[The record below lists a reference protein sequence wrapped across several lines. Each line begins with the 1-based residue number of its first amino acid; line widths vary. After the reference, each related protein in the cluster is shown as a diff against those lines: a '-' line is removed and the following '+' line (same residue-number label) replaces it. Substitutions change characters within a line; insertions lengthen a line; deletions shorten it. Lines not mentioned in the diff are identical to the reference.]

1 MINGSEKAIKDL
13 GDKAYK
19 ADVEATNKA
28 IEDLKEAVK
37 ADEIDKIKDLTM
49 KLTEVAGKIAQQAY
63 QEQAQAGQADATD
76 GKSEAG
82 GNKDAV
88 DAEFTEVDDN
98 KDEPKENTK

>member
-1 MINGSEKAIKDL
+1 MLNKLIKS
-13 GDKAYK
+13 K
-19 ADVEATNKA
+19 
-28 IEDLKEAVK
+28 LK
-37 ADEIDKIKDLTM
+37 L
-49 KLTEVAGKIAQQAY
+49 
-63 QEQAQAGQADATD
+63 GQADATD